1 MDPRAERA
9 VNQLAW
15 ELESRRSIE
24 LKVRT
29 TIISRDPEFP
39 TRHFS
44 LVDEHYI
51 ESALGQRTCDT
62 THLQGDEVVRRFT
75 LFSDGS
81 RCAEVQFEARP
92 PYSQE
97 SVFIKRTYSQE
108 DRGDWMNRPG
118 PIQLLYV
125 CREPLHKAL
134 PTAESLGTGKVLG
147 RDCDIFLFRQLRWQV
162 PQDHVYYLDRAT
174 SIPLK
179 VESFKNQAARD
190 AEEPLWAWTA
200 ESLDKVQGHFI
211 PVDSQM
217 VNSKP
222 NVTWKYHVES
232 VVFDK
237 EFPTSTFWPVLQPG
251 VFVHDFI
258 SLKSYKVPGAER
270 TMLGAS
276 ERSSNARPTQAV
288 PPQDYLSALSTVSFG
303 VGLAIFFVGIV
314 IWMRCR

>member
-1 MDPRAERA
+1 
-9 VNQLAW
+9 
-15 ELESRRSIE
+15 

-29 TIISRDPEFP
+29 TIISLDPEFP
-39 TRHFS
+39 AKDFT

-51 ESALGQRTCDT
+51 ETALGQRTCDT
-62 THLQGDEVVRRFT
+62 THLQGDEVVRRFS

-81 RCAEVQFEARP
+81 RCADVQCDAHP
-92 PYSQE
+92 PDHQK

-108 DRGDWMNRPG
+108 DGNDRMNRPQ

-134 PTAESLGTGKVLG
+134 PKAESLGTGTVLG
-147 RDCDIFLFRQLRWQV
+147 RDCDIFLFRQLRWRV

-190 AEEPLWAWTA
+190 AAEPLWVWTA

-211 PVDSQM
+211 PLNCQM
-217 VNSKP
+217 VRFKP

-232 VVFDK
+232 VVFNK
-237 EFPTSTFWPVLQPG
+237 EYTASTFWPVLQPG
-251 VFVHDFI
+251 VFVRDFI
-258 SLKSYKVPGAER
+258 SQKSYKVPGAEK
-270 TMLGAS
+270 TTLGAP
-276 ERSSNARPTQAV
+276 ERSSNAQPIQAI
-288 PPQDYLSALSTVSFG
+288 PPQGYLSALSTVSFG
-303 VGLAIFFVGIV
+303 VGLVVFFVGIA
-314 IWMRCR
+314 IWMRRR